1 MVCDVLATHGYEPR
15 LDDGTV
21 TLLNCPFHLL
31 AKEHTELVCG
41 MNLALLRAVAE
52 QGDGDT
58 LTARLD
64 PGQDRCCVVLS
75 VA

>member
-1 MVCDVLATHGYEPR
+1 
-15 LDDGTV
+15 
-21 TLLNCPFHLL
+21 
-31 AKEHTELVCG
+31 

-52 QGDGDT
+52 QGDGDR